1 MMSPASSADAS
12 CAASCPQIDVMH
24 AAKSRPLRNQ
34 HRHLSPLPTL
44 YSVFLYST
52 ISSVAAPSPPP
63 LPLAPSAPLPLSPL
77 LFSSLIS
84 SPLSSSILLSP
95 LSSPL
100 SSPLFS
106 SLLFSPLF
114 SFSFPF
120 SPALPSSL
128 LPSYHSFSSPPVLSP
143 LLPCPP
149 LFSPPLPSSHSFTS
163 PLVLSSPLLRIIRR
177 ANSLFVLLFLPK
189 LSFVNLL
196 FTSSFFI
203 LSAARIYTYQS
214 FLALR
219 LSISLLLLF
228 LSLLFCLSSSIS
240 PFVFLSSFCAPLPQH
255 SSLLLLYFRIFFLYP
270 PCSYS
275 SNPLID
281 IFLILSISNF
291 HALTSSIT

>member
-1 MMSPASSADAS
+1 ML
-12 CAASCPQIDVMH
+12 QRVV
-24 AAKSRPLRNQ
+24 LF
-34 HRHLSPLPTL
+34 
-44 YSVFLYST
+44 V
-52 ISSVAAPSPPP
+52 ISIVIF
-63 LPLAPSAPLPLSPL
+63 L
-77 LFSSLIS
+77 LFLLCI
-84 SPLSSSILLSP
+84 LCFSIRLFLQFLL
-95 LSSPL
+95 LAL
-100 SSPLFS
+100 
-106 SLLFSPLF
+106 LLFLLPHLLRF
-114 SFSFPF
+114 LFSFPF

-128 LPSYHSFSSPPVLSP
+128 LPSSHSFPSPPVLSP